1 MSLRKKINDSFVCK
15 FIIIFKKKFIYFDTF
30 GIAAQVAY
38 YFIFSIFPLLLLVIS
53 LLPLFEIDP
62 FILTKEI
69 STYLPEVLATN
80 INNVITSLLIGSNGY
95 IITASIVLTLWSGSA
110 MTNCLIKSI
119 NRINDGRI
127 TRNYFL
133 SRALSLL
140 FTLGFLIIIIL
151 TIVTVP
157 VGNNIIST
165 YIPSTIQFIFVLFS
179 NLIIPLIFTLLLFG
193 IYYFG
198 PDKKGKI
205 IHILPGTFIAVF
217 GFFFFNTGF
226 NYYIVNFSSYYV
238 VYGALGAV
246 IVFMLWSY
254 SIGLLI
260 MIGALINSTI
270 KDIFFFLQNEH
281 PNTVMINY
289 SDSEDFWNDELEE
302 ILLKKQNKKAINTIK
317 K

>member
-1 MSLRKKINDSFVCK
+1 MSLKKRINDNLVFK
-15 FIIIFKKKFIYFDTF
+15 FILIFKKKFIYFDTF

-69 STYLPEVLATN
+69 STYLPEVLAN
-80 INNVITSLLIGSNGY
+80 SINNVITSLLIVSNGY

-110 MTNCLIKSI
+110 MTNSLIKSI

-127 TRNYFL
+127 TRNYFF
-133 SRALSLL
+133 SRALSLI
-140 FTLGFLIIIIL
+140 FTLGFLIIIII

-157 VGNNIIST
+157 VGNKFIST
-165 YIPSTIQFIFVLFS
+165 YLPSRVQFIFEILN
-179 NLIIPLIFTLLLFG
+179 NLIIPLVFTLLLFG

-198 PDKKGKI
+198 PDNKGKI
-205 IHILPGTFIAVF
+205 KHILPGTFTAIF
-217 GFFFFNTGF
+217 GFFIFNIAF

-238 VYGALGAV
+238 VYGTLGAI
-246 IVFMLWSY
+246 IVFLLWSY

-260 MIGALINSTI
+260 MVGALINSTI
-270 KDIFFFLQNEH
+270 KDIVFFLHNEH

-289 SDSEDFWNDELEE
+289 SDSEDFWNEDLEKA
-302 ILLKKQNKKAINTIK
+302 LLKNQHKNKK
-317 K
+317 